1 MEVRQGVNKRDFAA
15 YSGERIREELLIEN
29 VFGVDK
35 INLVYSHIDRII
47 VGGVIPKDKNGVA
60 LTAGNE
66 LRAEYFLERR
76 EMGAINIGGKGYIV
90 ADGKKYELEK
100 GDCLYLG
107 RGTKEV
113 AYFSDNAENP
123 AQFYLNSCPA
133 HKEYATK
140 LIAAA
145 NAVHVKCG
153 KKEDCNERTINK
165 YILPG
170 NCDSCQL
177 VMGMTKLEQGS
188 VWNTMPCHTHERRM
202 EVYLYFD
209 IKPENVVFHFAGDPS
224 DTRHVVI
231 KDRQAVFS
239 PSFSIHSGVGTS
251 DYTFIWG
258 MCGENQDFDDMDG
271 VKTTDLK

>member
-60 LTAGNE
+60 LTAGDE

-107 RGTKEV
+107 RGTREV
-113 AYFSDNAENP
+113 AFFSDNAETP

-133 HKEYATK
+133 HKEYPTK

-153 KKEDCNERTINK
+153 KTEECNERTINK

-209 IKPENVVFHFAGDPS
+209 IKPENVVFHFAGDPA